1 MWPSDFLSRPLSI
14 YEFAKY
20 LACCL
25 ASSWKPEGFPHRT
38 NYSLDVVYNAIAWL
52 KKYKNNF
59 QHSNLINF

>member
-38 NYSLDVVYNAIAWL
+38 NYSLDVVYNAIDWL
-52 KKYKNNF
+52 KK
-59 QHSNLINF
+59 I